1 MRKVTIYTTNYC
13 GFCRRA
19 KAILK
24 QQSVPFDEIN
34 VEDDD
39 EKREWLQRVTGQH
52 TVPQIFFDDEAIG
65 GCMDLEELIRKGT
78 LDEKVGKVA

>member
-1 MRKVTIYTTNYC
+1 MRKVTIYTTTYC

-24 QQSVPFDEIN
+24 QQNVPFEEID

-39 EKREWLQRVTGQH
+39 EKREWLQEVTGQH
-52 TVPQIFFDDEAIG
+52 TVPQIFFDDEPIG
-65 GCMDLEELIRKGT
+65 GCMDLEELVRSGQLGQKLGN
-78 LDEKVGKVA
+78 VA